1 MATETETLTVT
12 LPVELMEFIR
22 ERVASGKFSSENDAM
37 ADAIREVKEYSWL
50 PDEPIGMS
58 DEEWEVELQR
68 RISQFERGET
78 RLRSLEEVKQDFA
91 SLRQERMT
99 A

>member
-1 MATETETLTVT
+1 MAAETETLTITV
-12 LPVELMEFIR
+12 PAELMEFIR

-37 ADAIREVKEYSWL
+37 IDAIREVKEYSWL
-50 PDEPIGMS
+50 PNDPIGMS
-58 DEEWEVELQR
+58 DEEWEAELQR

-78 RLRSLEEVKQDFA
+78 RLRSLEEVRQDFA
-91 SLRQERMT
+91 SPQQERMT